1 MACGM
6 PEPCKCPSL
15 DSCQKTFLWTR
26 MGVDFA
32 PDPVF
37 GLALQEAD
45 AEKFPLALGFES
57 LGPFFP
63 SQQTRSMFHSHRNG
77 WWGDKRLI
85 ELELAWKVDYVASLD
100 TV

>member
-1 MACGM
+1 
-6 PEPCKCPSL
+6 
-15 DSCQKTFLWTR
+15 

-57 LGPFFP
+57 LDPFFRVNKHGP
-63 SQQTRSMFHSHRNG
+63 CFTAIETGGGVTR
-77 WWGDKRLI
+77 DL
-85 ELELAWKVDYVASLD
+85 
-100 TV
+100 